1 MPDIAQLS
9 ISNDKSKKPKKK
21 VTEVVDSWEDEDVDS
36 DGDDGGVPL
45 RDEVVEDEVVKVED
59 AIKKPGTKTADTSF
73 LQDTAPFNNQQRD
86 TTRTSAP
93 EKRPE
98 KSVAVA
104 NRLIAGALGIRVK
117 QTDEQ
122 RKFHRAQLEN
132 EKKRKELERQKKA
145 EEEKL
150 KKSVWD
156 E

>member
-73 LQDTAPFNNQQRD
+73 LQDTAPFYNQQRD